1 MTNSRRGM
9 TGLETAI
16 ILVAFVI
23 TAAAFSFVV
32 LNMGFLTSQQTQSV
46 ISSSIGDSSTA
57 LMCDGD
63 VVGRFN
69 ETTTQLRDIIF
80 YVKLYGSSS
89 PIKMSDD
96 KLAVTY
102 SNARQSGVLYGSLV
116 ANGTACVVTESSGD
130 GDDTLEVGET
140 FKIRCLISGVDDDA
154 DTGLTLTDAYAVK
167 YESFRV
173 IVRPA
178 NGAILTIERT
188 IPGGVDEYTVL
199 E

>member
-1 MTNSRRGM
+1 MPTTRRAM

-32 LNMGFLTSQQTQSV
+32 LNMGFLTSQQTRSV
-46 ISSSIGDSSTA
+46 ISSSISESSTA

-69 ETTTQLRDIIF
+69 ETTTELKEIIF
-80 YVKLYGSSS
+80 YIKLYGSSA
-89 PIKMSDD
+89 PISMGDD
-96 KLAVTY
+96 KLAITY

-116 ANGTACVVTESSGD
+116 ANGTACVVTQSAGD
-130 GDDTLEVGET
+130 GDHILEQGET
-140 FKIRCLISGVDDDA
+140 FKIRCLISGVDGDA
-154 DTGLTLTDAYAVK
+154 DTGLTLTDAYAIK

-173 IVRPA
+173 SIRPS
-178 NGAILTIERT
+178 NGAVLTIERS